1 VEELKKQSNVILG
14 FILVLIIVLFAVLNN
29 KNVPVSFGFT
39 SFSAPLILV
48 IIGSALIGALIVFL
62 TASATL
68 WQQKKQIKQLTQEIS
83 EYQTDLQKKIEEAK
97 EEQQREFRNERAELE
112 AAYQAE
118 LQAKTAQISQLK
130 APEEQKTQAPKQ
142 SFNYFD

>member
-1 VEELKKQSNVILG
+1 MKKQSNVILG
-14 FILVLIIVLFAVLNN
+14 FVLVLIIVLFAVLNN

-68 WQQKKQIKQLTQEIS
+68 WQQKKQIKQLTQEMS
-83 EYQTDLQKKIEEAK
+83 EYQTELQKKIEEAK
-97 EEQQREFRNERAELE
+97 EEQQREFRNERAEL
-112 AAYQAE
+112 
-118 LQAKTAQISQLK
+118 QAKTAQISQLK
-130 APEEQKTQAPKQ
+130 APEEQKTQSPKQ

>member
-1 VEELKKQSNVILG
+1 MKKQSSVILG
-14 FILVLIIVLFAVLNN
+14 FILVLVIVLFAVFNIEQ
-29 KNVPVSFGFT
+29 VPVSLGFA

-62 TASATL
+62 TASASL
-68 WQQKKQIKQLTQEIS
+68 WQQKKEIKNLTQELA
-83 EYQTDLQKKIEEAK
+83 EHQTNLQQKIEAAK

-118 LQAKTAQISQLK
+118 LQAKTVEISQL
-130 APEEQKTQAPKQ
+130 EESGNAKEDGAQSPQQ

>member
-1 VEELKKQSNVILG
+1 MAAKKANQAADSGNIR
-14 FILVLIIVLFAVLNN
+14 IPNR
-29 KNVPVSFGFT
+29 
-39 SFSAPLILV
+39 SA
-48 IIGSALIGALIVFL
+48 
-62 TASATL
+62 
-68 WQQKKQIKQLTQEIS
+68 
-83 EYQTDLQKKIEEAK
+83 KKIEEAK

>member
-1 VEELKKQSNVILG
+1 MDTTHSTAACSKCKQCGRILTKDEIGLHKKLYNRGATSYFCIDCSSQYLE
-14 FILVLIIVLFAVLNN
+14 
-29 KNVPVSFGFT
+29 VPV
-39 SFSAPLILV
+39 PL
-48 IIGSALIGALIVFL
+48 
-62 TASATL
+62 
-68 WQQKKQIKQLTQEIS
+68 
-83 EYQTDLQKKIEEAK
+83 LQKKIEEAK

-130 APEEQKTQAPKQ
+130 APEEQKTQSPKQ

>member
-1 VEELKKQSNVILG
+1 MAAKKANQTADSGNVRISNR
-14 FILVLIIVLFAVLNN
+14 
-29 KNVPVSFGFT
+29 T
-39 SFSAPLILV
+39 S
-48 IIGSALIGALIVFL
+48 
-62 TASATL
+62 
-68 WQQKKQIKQLTQEIS
+68 KE
-83 EYQTDLQKKIEEAK
+83 IEEAK

-130 APEEQKTQAPKQ
+130 APEEQKTQSPKQ

>member
-1 VEELKKQSNVILG
+1 MKELKKQTNVILG
-14 FILVLIIVLFAVLNN
+14 FVLVLIIVLFAVLNN

-48 IIGSALIGALIVFL
+48 IIGSALIVFL

-68 WQQKKQIKQLTQEIS
+68 WQQKKQIKQLTQEMS
-83 EYQTDLQKKIEEAK
+83 EYQTELQKKIEEAK

-130 APEEQKTQAPKQ
+130 APEEQKTQSPKQ